1 MNNPLSEVDHPNG
14 TLSTFY
20 SFYFLLLSACWI
32 FCFCFPCG
40 RISWDQKEDIMH
52 KFTIC
57 KTVCLVSDNEH
68 WVLPLVLVKH
78 VLCFGRGW
86 KLWKMTDCPALA
98 ACQVVIRAIWR
109 CIPQSSPGI
118 EYVQWNNCLVYLLSA
133 YSWEVQ
139 NAM

>member
-1 MNNPLSEVDHPNG
+1 MNKPLSEVDHPNG

-68 WVLPLVLVKH
+68 WVLPLVSSEACA
-78 VLCFGRGW
+78 VLREG
-86 KLWKMTDCPALA
+86 LEAVEDD
-98 ACQVVIRAIWR
+98 
-109 CIPQSSPGI
+109 
-118 EYVQWNNCLVYLLSA
+118 
-133 YSWEVQ
+133 
-139 NAM
+139 